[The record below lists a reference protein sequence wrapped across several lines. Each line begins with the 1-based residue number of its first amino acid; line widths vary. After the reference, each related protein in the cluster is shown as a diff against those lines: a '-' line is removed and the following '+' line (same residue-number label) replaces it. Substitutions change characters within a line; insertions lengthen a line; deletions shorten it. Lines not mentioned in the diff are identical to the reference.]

1 MRYLSLESLHGVFS
15 SFHLSFN
22 YFSFENTNIW
32 NLEKCEYLHTREKTH
47 LFMVTMVLGC
57 IHVNPNTRRSFRGNK
72 PSKQRT
78 NTPSKS
84 I

>member
-1 MRYLSLESLHGVFS
+1 MRYLSLEILHGVCS
-15 SFHLSFN
+15 SFHLYFN
-22 YFSFENTNIW
+22 YCLFENTNIW

-47 LFMVTMVLGC
+47 LFLVTIVLGR
-57 IHVNPNTRRSFRGNK
+57 IHVNPNTRRSLWGKK